1 MKRKRIKKQA
11 HAIFLKEAKSD
22 QFIAFHAVFSCYIF
36 FRIFYDNNKKSFSV
50 LYIDREAKSKKSTF
64 FSSISSISKFHRDD
78 ISSESINYKQMLKH
92 QHSFEFMQTVKMK
105 IDQLTTMKI
114 WKKILFNKKLSD
126 KISISLTW
134 VFKYKFDDQ
143 KYFIK
148 YKARLCA
155 KENLQHTEQ
164 NTFAVILAIRIF
176 RTLMIII
183 AAFNLEI
190 RQYDAINAFTNSEI
204 DESTYC
210 YSFDDWTESKNILLF
225 LLRAFYD
232 LKQFSALWYKHL
244 SRTFFELSL
253 KNVSRIECLF
263 VNEYMI
269 LFFFVDDIAIM
280 YDRRHMQKIEKF
292 QFRLFQAYEM
302 KYLEKIQ
309 WFLDIRIVWDR
320 KSRKLSFC
328 QNFYINKLIF
338 KFHIKTIY
346 KTSDASLFTEKFRKN
361 IEQAIAEQILA
372 YQQRIEFINFAAVT
386 IKSDIAQ
393 AVFKLFE
400 FFTNFSKH
408 YLFVVDRLFRYLIH
422 TKKFFIVFDF
432 EIHDSKT
439 VFLKFSNA
447 FYDDDIYIRHSSQNY
462 CFRLFNDMI
471 DWKIS
476 KQKTVIINF
485 IETKLLTISN
495 AIKKLLWWKKF
506 FDSIKFKLN
515 SEIKIQCDN
524 IQTIRVFTHDSSQFI
539 IKFRHVNIHKH
550 WLKQKIQK
558 QTIFIIWISSST
570 IIVDDLTKTLSSQRH
585 IKFVRHLSLEQN
597 RFDEEEEFDDNA
609 SVSEMHRQESVLNF

>member
-1 MKRKRIKKQA
+1 
-11 HAIFLKEAKSD
+11 
-22 QFIAFHAVFSCYIF
+22 
-36 FRIFYDNNKKSFSV
+36 
-50 LYIDREAKSKKSTF
+50 
-64 FSSISSISKFHRDD
+64 
-78 ISSESINYKQMLKH
+78 
-92 QHSFEFMQTVKMK
+92 
-105 IDQLTTMKI
+105 MKI
-114 WKKILFNKKLSD
+114 WKKIPFNKKLSG
-126 KISISLTW
+126 KLSILLTW

-143 KYFIK
+143 KYLIK
-148 YKARLCA
+148 YKTRLCA
-155 KENLQHTEQ
+155 KRNLQHTEQ
-164 NTFAVILAIRIF
+164 NTFAVTLAIRIF
-176 RTLMIII
+176 RTLMIIV
-183 AAFNLEI
+183 AAFDLETK
-190 RQYDAINAFTNSEI
+190 QYDVINAFINSEI

-210 YSFDDWTESKNILLF
+210 YSSDDWTESKNILLF
-225 LLRAFYD
+225 LLRTLYD
-232 LKQFSALWYKHL
+232 LKQSSALWYKHL
-244 SRTFFELSL
+244 FKTLFELSL
-253 KNVSRIECLF
+253 KNVSKIECLF

-280 YDRRHMQKIEKF
+280 YDRRHMQKIKKF
-292 QFRLFQAYEM
+292 QFKLFQVYEM

-309 WFLDIRIVWDR
+309 WFLDIRIVRNR
-320 KSRKLSFC
+320 KSRKLSLC

-346 KTSDASLFTEKFRKN
+346 KASDASLFTEEFRKN
-361 IEQAIAEQILA
+361 IEQAIAEQILI

-386 IKSDIAQ
+386 IRSDIAQ
-393 AVFKLFE
+393 TIFKLSE
-400 FFTNFSKH
+400 FFTNSSKH
-408 YLFVVDRLFRYLIH
+408 HLFVVDKLLRYLTH
-422 TKKFFIVFDF
+422 TKKFSIVFDL

-439 VFLKFSNA
+439 VFLESSNA

-476 KQKTVIINF
+476 KQKTVTINS
-485 IETKLLTISN
+485 IETELLTISN

-506 FDSIKFKLN
+506 FDSIEFKLD
-515 SEIKIQCDN
+515 SEIKIQCNN

-570 IIVDDLTKTLSSQRH
+570 IIVDDLTKTLPSQRH

-597 RFDEEEEFDDNA
+597 RFDEEKEFDDNA
-609 SVSEMHRQESVLNF
+609 SVSEMHRQKSVLNS